1 MTEPVA
7 RRRVRAVDIPE
18 GKTHD
23 EIYQLIEASSL
34 KADQAV
40 QASAEIKDLIKGL
53 TLAIGT
59 DSQDE
64 YGQPVGTG
72 IVGRLMRLERD
83 VQRAG
88 HTRDQQVGRPRLQ
101 RELTE
106 QGQRGRGPPA
116 AGEQA
121 LGGRGR
127 DQMEGRERGQALHGA
142 PGRHVLRQEG
152 ELQG

>member
-1 MTEPVA
+1 MTEPA
-7 RRRVRAVDIPE
+7 PRRRVRAVDPPE

-23 EIYQLIEASSL
+23 EISQLVADSSL

-59 DSQDE
+59 ESQDE

-83 VQRAG
+83 VQRRFATWDG
-88 HTRDQQVGRPRLQ
+88 WVRMATGAAL
-101 RELTE
+101 
-106 QGQRGRGPPA
+106 A
-116 AGEQA
+116 AGV
-121 LGGRGR
+121 LGAVLWWVLG
-127 DQMEGRERGQALHGA
+127 ERLA
-142 PGRHVLRQEG
+142 
-152 ELQG
+152 ELLK

>member
-1 MTEPVA
+1 MTEPA
-7 RRRVRAVDIPE
+7 PRRRVRAVDIPE

-23 EIYQLIEASSL
+23 EIYQLVEASAL

-59 DSQDE
+59 ESQDE

-83 VQRAG
+83 VQKRFATWDG
-88 HTRDQQVGRPRLQ
+88 WIRMATGAAL
-101 RELTE
+101 
-106 QGQRGRGPPA
+106 A
-116 AGEQA
+116 AGV
-121 LGGRGR
+121 LGAVLWWVLG
-127 DQMEGRERGQALHGA
+127 ERLAQL
-142 PGRHVLRQEG
+142 LK
-152 ELQG
+152 